1 MECGSCGKAAAEDA
15 EFCSG
20 CGARLKRSGEEAR
33 VPLTE
38 SAGPDDGS
46 LRCPRCKR
54 SNERGSAFC
63 YFCGMPLDGGAVL
76 SGRLATVV
84 QELPAGSV
92 GPAGLRRA
100 GFWVRFCAAAIDAIL
115 LMIIDWFMLG
125 TDVTDVYTSQELL
138 LSSLISLL
146 YYSLGVAIWST
157 TVGKRL
163 LGLYVLRSD
172 GSKVGFLR
180 AVGRWFSYILSA
192 LILFIGFFMVGLRR
206 DKRGLHDLICDTVV
220 VSSPGGRP

>member
-1 MECGSCGKAAAEDA
+1 MECGSCGKTAAEDA

-38 SAGPDDGS
+38 SAGLGDGS
-46 LRCPRCKR
+46 HQCPRCKR
-54 SNERGSAFC
+54 SNERGSTFC

-76 SGRLATVV
+76 SDRLATVV

-92 GPAGLRRA
+92 GPAGFRRA
-100 GFWVRFCAAAIDAIL
+100 GFWVRFCAAAIDGIL
-115 LMIIDWFMLG
+115 LTIVVMIVFG
-125 TDVTDVYTSQELL
+125 TDDTNTGPDF
-138 LSSLISLL
+138 LISLL
-146 YYSLGVAIWST
+146 YYSLGVAVWST

-163 LGLYVLRSD
+163 LGLYVLRAD

-180 AVGRWFSYILSA
+180 AVGRWLSYILSA
-192 LILFIGFFMVGLRR
+192 LILFIGFFMVGLRQ

>member
-1 MECGSCGKAAAEDA
+1 MECGSCGRIAAEDA

-20 CGARLKRSGEEAR
+20 CGARLKRSGEETR

-38 SAGPDDGS
+38 SAGLGNGS

-54 SNERGSAFC
+54 SNERGSTFC
-63 YFCGMPLDGGAVL
+63 YFCGLPLDGETGS
-76 SGRLATVV
+76 SGRPATVV
-84 QELPAGSV
+84 QELPGGSV
-92 GPAGLRRA
+92 EPHGLRRA
-100 GFWVRFCAAAIDAIL
+100 GFWVRFCAAAIDGIL
-115 LMIIDWFMLG
+115 LAIVVVIVFG
-125 TDVTDVYTSQELL
+125 TDDTNTGPDF
-138 LSSLISLL
+138 LISLL

-157 TVGKRL
+157 TVGKRA
-163 LGLYVLRSD
+163 LGLYVLRTD

-192 LILFIGFFMVGLRR
+192 LILFIGFFMIGLRQ
-206 DKRGLHDLICDTVV
+206 DKRGLHDLICDTMV